1 MLGNIIKIKDNIIT
15 IKLNINI
22 YEVVSINNKYIIF
35 NNTIVGTIIET
46 DTQYIIAKLVGVIEN
61 NKFIYGSIITPPFN
75 SEVRLITKEELD
87 IMYSINNNDN
97 IITLGKSYIY
107 NNYNINANI
116 NNFFQN
122 HFAILGNTGSGKS
135 YAVAKIIQSIFYD
148 AKYLPFRTNIFLF
161 DAYGEYQSSFRDIGM
176 SNENINY
183 KVYTTNQND
192 IDNEQL
198 FIPFWLLN
206 TDDIALLLNVTDPRQ
221 IPIIE
226 KALNYV
232 NYFSSNTQGVTEYKN
247 SIISRSIL
255 DLIYASKNISETRN
269 QIITILTKFAT
280 DDINLEIKLSKG
292 GWVRSIRQCLD
303 IDKENKF
310 ADVEVII
317 KYLDTFTNYEI
328 PLVLPSGSYRYTID
342 DFSNALEFAL
352 MSEGIFT
359 SDRVFDYANILKIRL
374 NSLCASNYAKYF
386 SYDTYIDIDNYIK
399 LLLTSRNG
407 NKAQVINFNINY
419 IDDRFAKSL
428 VKIYSR
434 ILFDYATN
442 QKTRGTLPFHIILE
456 EAHRYVQNDKDVE
469 VLGYNIFDRIAKEGR
484 KYGTVLGLVSQR
496 PFELSETAVSQCS
509 NFLVFKMFHPKDLKF
524 ISDIIPDVSDNE
536 IRLIKNLNPGV
547 CMIFGNAFK
556 LPVLVKMDKPNPE
569 PSSRSVNID
578 EVWYVRNDKER

>member
-135 YAVAKIIQSIFYD
+135 YSVAKIIQSIFYD

-434 ILFDYATN
+434 ILFDYSTN